1 MNFFS
6 EANSLNYKEAN
17 NVNKNRY
24 IFFKDQKAIS
34 NFIDIEICLK
44 NNPNFRCLMVIEQN
58 NPVSVLRSKIPE
70 SIDKFHKISGLFY
83 PKVTSLTLKRDK
95 EKEITIPLDSSQLIE
110 ELVKPGDL
118 IIYELKFKEIWIE
131 VNLKNSCLEQSIS
144 FDFEI
149 KVNMEKTIHDLTC
162 ILIKMGIKSWFYN
175 KSKVSSWDDTYIF
188 SSFQIN
194 KVNENLSKIETI
206 VNFST
211 FSYNESNTESK
222 TNQLFEEKENL
233 DYVFLTP
240 KSILK
245 DGNTNY
251 QKKQVAFQKKEE
263 YEKDLQNCNITE
275 INIEPNITVKLDD
288 KIKELKRLKVREV
301 FNYDSKINCI
311 LNFEN
316 LNNLIYNNVKYFK
329 NKSIKASRIKIQN
342 YVKYNCKKQTN
353 IYILKYTLFSKTN

>member
-1 MNFFS
+1 
-6 EANSLNYKEAN
+6 
-17 NVNKNRY
+17 
-24 IFFKDQKAIS
+24 
-34 NFIDIEICLK
+34 
-44 NNPNFRCLMVIEQN
+44 MVIEQN

-95 EKEITIPLDSSQLIE
+95 EKEISIPLDSSQLVE

-131 VNLKNSCLEQSIS
+131 VNMKNTCLDQTIS

-149 KVNMEKTIHDLTC
+149 KANMEKTIHDLTC
-162 ILIKMGIKSWFYN
+162 ILIKMGIKTWYYN
-175 KSKVSSWDDTYIF
+175 KSKVSTWDDTYIF

-211 FSYNESNTESK
+211 FSWNENNTEDK
-222 TNQLFEEKENL
+222 PNQIFEEKEKENI
-233 DYVFLTP
+233 DYLNLTP

-245 DGNTNY
+245 DSTFNN
-251 QKKQVAFQKKEE
+251 KNKQIVFQKKEE
-263 YEKDLQNCNITE
+263 YEKDLQNCNIADVYADSSV
-275 INIEPNITVKLDD
+275 NLKLED

-301 FNYDSKINCI
+301 FNYDSKITCL

-342 YVKYNCKKQTN
+342 FVKYNRK
-353 IYILKYTLFSKTN
+353 